1 MQKSSYL
8 IISGLLSLKYFKS
21 FISNDLLF
29 LLMMVWVFFGFFYY
43 TGYSNLYTKKNIG
56 IVFAFIVLFFLSAL
70 TPIFRY
76 NQDFISTL
84 IAMRGNA
91 IILFLLTLLK
101 IKPTEEDFYKSFK
114 VLSIIT
120 LFFSVIAF
128 FIPQLFFDK
137 GQLYNLYV
145 RQLRGSTDILV
156 AWPGNGAMI
165 LYFFLTLGKSIQNS
179 TKKDFIWCSVCMLY
193 ILLMQ
198 NRSTLLGTVPFYIY
212 GLFKVD
218 IKYKKLMLAIIV
230 LLAGGMIYNIISSLI
245 EESSAQLGD
254 TKYNRWQALY
264 FYLIEYK
271 NNIYTIIFG
280 NGSPC
285 AGSTYLEYLNQAVT
299 KRLAILSDIGLLGS
313 YFFYGLATMILFYSI
328 IFKGIINRTVPLSVK
343 FYCIWIILVPIIHS
357 FAHGMDFT
365 GTVRLLF
372 VMYLIL
378 YYSSNPKELLYDEN

>member
-1 MQKSSYL
+1 
-8 IISGLLSLKYFKS
+8 
-21 FISNDLLF
+21 
-29 LLMMVWVFFGFFYY
+29 
-43 TGYSNLYTKKNIG
+43 
-56 IVFAFIVLFFLSAL
+56 
-70 TPIFRY
+70 
-76 NQDFISTL
+76 
-84 IAMRGNA
+84 
-91 IILFLLTLLK
+91 
-101 IKPTEEDFYKSFK
+101 
-114 VLSIIT
+114 
-120 LFFSVIAF
+120 
-128 FIPQLFFDK
+128 
-137 GQLYNLYV
+137 
-145 RQLRGSTDILV
+145 
-156 AWPGNGAMI
+156 
-165 LYFFLTLGKSIQNS
+165 
-179 TKKDFIWCSVCMLY
+179 
-193 ILLMQ
+193 
-198 NRSTLLGTVPFYIY
+198 
-212 GLFKVD
+212 
-218 IKYKKLMLAIIV
+218 MLAIIV